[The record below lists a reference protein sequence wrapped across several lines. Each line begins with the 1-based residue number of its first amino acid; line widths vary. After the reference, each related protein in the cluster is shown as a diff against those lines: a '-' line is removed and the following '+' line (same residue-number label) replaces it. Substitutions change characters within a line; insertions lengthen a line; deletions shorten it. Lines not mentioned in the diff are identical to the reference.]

1 MLRRSEHG
9 NSTGLDG
16 SSVVGR
22 PVGNA
27 IPLCLGQEILQ
38 YQAYLVTSEYFV
50 LRVRRSIVRPMVN
63 LSLEGIPLAPH
74 FGHCFGIGW
83 LRSCWP
89 ALPPRLDISPNTL
102 SARPGQPML
111 LSDLD

>member
-1 MLRRSEHG
+1 
-9 NSTGLDG
+9 
-16 SSVVGR
+16 
-22 PVGNA
+22 
-27 IPLCLGQEILQ
+27 
-38 YQAYLVTSEYFV
+38 
-50 LRVRRSIVRPMVN
+50 MVN

-74 FGHCFGIGW
+74 SGHCFGIGW